1 MSVASGQST
10 AADHGLDYQPPSMRY
25 NQEINATLE
34 VEGTGVS
41 MPSSGGG
48 GGGGGGATNH
58 GGVFLTWED
67 LWVTVSNGKRG
78 SKSILQGLTGYAQ
91 PGEVMAI
98 MGPSGCGKSTLL
110 DALADDT
117 LITTLTVKEAVYYS
131 AQLQL
136 PDSLS
141 MQRKREQR

>member
-1 MSVASGQST
+1 MSYLPRPSQQST
-10 AADHGLDYQPPSMRY
+10 PPSMRY

-41 MPSSGGG
+41 MPSSGG

-110 DALADDT
+110 DALAG
-117 LITTLTVKEAVYYS
+117 
-131 AQLQL
+131 
-136 PDSLS
+136 DSLIGQAVKPYNS
-141 MQRKREQR
+141 MF